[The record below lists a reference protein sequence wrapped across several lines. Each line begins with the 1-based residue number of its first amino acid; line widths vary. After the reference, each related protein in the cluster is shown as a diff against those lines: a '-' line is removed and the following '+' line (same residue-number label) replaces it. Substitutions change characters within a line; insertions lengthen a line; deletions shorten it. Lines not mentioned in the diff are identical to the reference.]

1 MKKFRTIAGQRLHTT
16 YQGKLLAR
24 PFHSCKVE
32 SSRTVGPGTS
42 NLPERRF
49 VRGLVSAAT

>member
-24 PFHSCKVE
+24 PRSTDKIE
-32 SSRTVGPGTS
+32 LSRTTP
-42 NLPERRF
+42 LHRICLRQI
-49 VRGLVSAAT
+49 